1 MKAVSGRNVVKRH
14 EDYAFYRPSAVAIAR
29 VVQDFPLLLA
39 QVIPF
44 CKSCLP
50 EAHMGCM
57 RLKKFANNF
66 SHHHVLHDRS
76 GRGRVQ
82 VLHLLPV
89 HLHHDLLCYK
99 SLPNVR
105 CSLAYH
111 R

>member
-50 EAHMGCM
+50 EAHVGYM
-57 RLKKFANNF
+57 RLKAFAAF
-66 SHHHVLHDRS
+66 SGSNCRLAIL
-76 GRGRVQ
+76 RG
-82 VLHLLPV
+82 PFGSS
-89 HLHHDLLCYK
+89 DFT
-99 SLPNVR
+99 
-105 CSLAYH
+105 
-111 R
+111 